1 MKNSPY
7 EEIIDFLDITKLMIT
22 KLDSPDTEEDRV
34 KLNIGVLTDLKSNIE
49 KLIKKLDSK

>member
-22 KLDSPDTEEDRV
+22 KLDSPDTEEDWV
-34 KLNIGVLTDLKSNIE
+34 KLNIGVLTDLKSNIA